1 MDNNTMSWVAGAGI
15 PILIAWC
22 FTMTFLAWTSREA
35 MKENKVLLEQ
45 QRKSSLSQ
53 EKFFRE
59 MAHYVK
65 WWVSEQTGKTPPP
78 PVQDMADG

>member
-1 MDNNTMSWVAGAGI
+1 MDDNTIGWVAGAGI
-15 PILIAWC
+15 PSLIAWC
-22 FTMTFLAWTSREA
+22 FTMTWLAWTNLKE
-35 MKENKVLLEQ
+35 MKEHKILLEQ
-45 QRKSSLSQ
+45 QKKSSLNQ

-59 MAHYVK
+59 TVHYVK